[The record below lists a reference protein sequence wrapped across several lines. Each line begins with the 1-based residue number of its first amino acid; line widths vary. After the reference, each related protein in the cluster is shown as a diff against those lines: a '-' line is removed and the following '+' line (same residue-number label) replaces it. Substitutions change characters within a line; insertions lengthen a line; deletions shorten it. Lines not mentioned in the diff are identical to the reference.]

1 MMLTLLIAVCW
12 LVLSAVVSVGVGQF
26 LHHLNGPG

>member
-1 MMLTLLIAVCW
+1 MMVVLRIAVAW
-12 LVLSAVVSVGVGQF
+12 LACSAVVSVGVGQF

>member
-1 MMLTLLIAVCW
+1 MMIALLIAACW
-12 LVLSAVVSVGVGQF
+12 LVCSAVVSVGVGQF